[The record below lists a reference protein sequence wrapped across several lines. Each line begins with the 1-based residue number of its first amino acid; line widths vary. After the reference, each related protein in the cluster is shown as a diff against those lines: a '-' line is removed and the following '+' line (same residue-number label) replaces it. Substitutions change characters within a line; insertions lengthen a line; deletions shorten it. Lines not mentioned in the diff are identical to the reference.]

1 MSLGTLS
8 RVKRIVKLT
17 GFVNAS
23 SPDFEDHPRVI
34 NGASNLFAKVF
45 GANIGQHA
53 RSAVGV
59 ASLPLNGLH
68 KFFHLLDD
76 DSRFLSVVPVE
87 LEAIFEIDPNNIASL
102 A

>member
-8 RVKRIVKLT
+8 RVKKIVKLT
-17 GFVNAS
+17 GFVNTS
-23 SPDFEDHPRVI
+23 SPDFADHPKVI
-34 NGASNLFAKVF
+34 NGASDLFAKVF

-68 KFFHLLDD
+68 KFFHLIHY
-76 DSRFLSVVPVE
+76 DSRLFLVVPVE
-87 LEAIFEIDPNNIASL
+87 LEAIFEIAPNNITSL
-102 A
+102 V